1 MAEKRELKNIR
12 ISNGFQVGLLGGL
25 GVLTALVLG
34 GAIATLAQ
42 VITYVFAAMFIALG
56 LDPIVSLLER
66 KGLKRPLAILAVIV
80 ALLGVLAG
88 ILLALVPNLIDQAAN
103 LIVHAPEV
111 IRNFKDQAWVVTLN
125 QQVGGGVDSALNG
138 AIDYFTNADNW
149 PNLLGGVVQVGLG
162 IFNGVTG
169 GLVILI
175 LSIYFMA
182 SMKRFKKYIY
192 SLVPKSKRTKF
203 SNLAEQISESIGK
216 YVMGQVS
223 IALINATCGFI
234 MMTIM
239 GIPFSL
245 VLAFVTF
252 LLALIPLVGSL
263 TGAVIV
269 SLVALTDNPTA
280 ALVAIIYY
288 LVYMQLEA
296 YFVSPRIMRSAVAV
310 PGAVVVIA
318 ALAGGSLLGIL
329 GALVA
334 IPVAASIMLIIKQV
348 LVPRQAEL

>member
-125 QQVGGGVDSALNG
+125 QQVGGQC
-138 AIDYFTNADNW
+138 F
-149 PNLLGGVVQVGLG
+149 
-162 IFNGVTG
+162 
-169 GLVILI
+169 
-175 LSIYFMA
+175 
-182 SMKRFKKYIY
+182 R
-192 SLVPKSKRTKF
+192 
-203 SNLAEQISESIGK
+203 
-216 YVMGQVS
+216 
-223 IALINATCGFI
+223 
-234 MMTIM
+234 
-239 GIPFSL
+239 
-245 VLAFVTF
+245 
-252 LLALIPLVGSL
+252 
-263 TGAVIV
+263 
-269 SLVALTDNPTA
+269 
-280 ALVAIIYY
+280 
-288 LVYMQLEA
+288 
-296 YFVSPRIMRSAVAV
+296 
-310 PGAVVVIA
+310 
-318 ALAGGSLLGIL
+318 
-329 GALVA
+329 
-334 IPVAASIMLIIKQV
+334 
-348 LVPRQAEL
+348 